1 MRSAQFRMALDAA
14 CAVTGRSVFT
24 KAEVARA
31 LLPED
36 SPRAVEKTLA
46 AAVRDKLLVHVC
58 RGLYAYRY
66 GRQLGRPIREEIVL
80 RLRSRS
86 FTYVSLETALS
97 AWGVIDQ
104 EPLGAIT
111 VMSTGRSGRIAT
123 PYGLILMTHTAR
135 PVAELMADIVMPDPL
150 QNWLPCAKPRLAAR
164 DLMRVGRNTDLIE
177 WDEIPHAER
186 EMSA

>member
-1 MRSAQFRMALDAA
+1 MALDAA
-14 CAVTGRSVFT
+14 RTVTGRSVFT

-31 LLPED
+31 LLPDD
-36 SPRAVEKTLA
+36 SPRAVERTLA

-58 RGLYAYRY
+58 RGLYAYSY
-66 GRQLGRPIREEIVL
+66 ARQPGRPVREEIVL

-86 FTYVSLETALS
+86 FSYVSLETALS

-111 VMSTGRSGRIAT
+111 VMSTGRSGRVAT
-123 PYGLILMTHTAR
+123 PYGLILITHTAR
-135 PVAELMADIVMPDPL
+135 AVAGLMEEIVMPDPL

-177 WDEIPHAER
+177 WDEIPLAER